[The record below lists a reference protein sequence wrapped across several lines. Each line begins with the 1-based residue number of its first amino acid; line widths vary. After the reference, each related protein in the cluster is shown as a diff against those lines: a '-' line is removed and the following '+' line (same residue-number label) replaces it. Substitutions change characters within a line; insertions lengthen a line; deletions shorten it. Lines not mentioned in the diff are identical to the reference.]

1 MIGTTPGEIME
12 RRETTIKIAD
22 IEIIRQRRGKVK
34 EENIVKDYVEK
45 IMKRLK
51 TIEEDFEVTK
61 DYLDTYGRI
70 DEITTANHV
79 LWGCQIIDTET
90 YEEIANRASRLRQ
103 HIETE
108 DFCDGDDELGW

>member
-1 MIGTTPGEIME
+1 ME
-12 RRETTIKIAD
+12 HWETTIKIAD

-34 EENIVKDYVEK
+34 EENTVKDYVEK

-61 DYLDTYGRI
+61 DCLDTYGRI
-70 DEITTANHV
+70 DEIATANHV

-103 HIETE
+103 RIETE
-108 DFCDGDDELGW
+108 DFCDGDDELEW

>member
-1 MIGTTPGEIME
+1 ME
-12 RRETTIKIAD
+12 YWEATIKIAD

-51 TIEEDFEVTK
+51 TIEEDFEATK

-90 YEEIANRASRLRQ
+90 YEEIANKASRLRQ
-103 HIETE
+103 CIETE

>member
-1 MIGTTPGEIME
+1 M
-12 RRETTIKIAD
+12 
-22 IEIIRQRRGKVK
+22 
-34 EENIVKDYVEK
+34 KDYVEK
-45 IMKRLK
+45 ITKRLK

-90 YEEIANRASRLRQ
+90 YEEIANKNGWNSHSHGKRKERADNLCGIMKKGFNIRSISHNPMQKL
-103 HIETE
+103 HSIS
-108 DFCDGDDELGW
+108 

>member
-1 MIGTTPGEIME
+1 ME
-12 RRETTIKIAD
+12 HWETTIKIAD

-79 LWGCQIIDTET
+79 LWGCQIIGTET
-90 YEEIANRASRLRQ
+90 YEEIANKASRLRQ
-103 HIETE
+103 RIETE

>member
-1 MIGTTPGEIME
+1 ME
-12 RRETTIKIAD
+12 HRETTNKFAD
-22 IEIIRQRRGKVK
+22 IEIIYQYGENVK

-45 IMKRLK
+45 IMKRLR

-79 LWGCQIIDTET
+79 LWGCQIINTET
-90 YEEIANRASRLRQ
+90 YEEIANKASRLRQ
-103 HIETE
+103 RIETE

>member
-1 MIGTTPGEIME
+1 ME
-12 RRETTIKIAD
+12 HWETTIKIAD

-34 EENIVKDYVEK
+34 EENTVKDYVEK

-51 TIEEDFEVTK
+51 TIEEDFKVTK
-61 DYLDTYGRI
+61 DCLDTYGRI
-70 DEITTANHV
+70 DEIATANHV

-103 HIETE
+103 RIETK
-108 DFCDGDDELGW
+108 DFCDGDDELEW